1 MRVILLLHRY
11 LAVCIG
17 VVMTLWCLSGF
28 VMMYQDYPNFTEE
41 ERLRSLQPLDLTGCC
56 DRDVLPADDL
66 DVAGLRVEMLEGAPV
81 LRSAGSVLPIDLRT
95 GRSLDE
101 LSAEQILS
109 IARRYA
115 AGSGITAQPRSLGVV
130 DMDQWTIQDAGA
142 NYPAHHIAFDDAA
155 ATEIYINGATGE
167 IFQDTNRRERVL
179 TWLGAIPH
187 WLYPTLLRQ
196 NGPLWSQVV
205 IWASVMGTFLAATGL
220 YVGVSRL
227 ERRGRDGKLA
237 SPFRG
242 WWYWHH
248 LFGLVF
254 GVLTLTWVFSGL
266 MTMNPWGLL
275 EGRGDGEFH
284 EPLTGAA
291 TWSDAKR
298 FLAFAGSHAGSMHE
312 FTQLRVAPFNNE
324 FYMLA
329 MRPDGT
335 SVRLDA
341 MGTPATLDRA
351 DVEAAIRK
359 IDVPIKSFEIMQDED
374 SFYYGH
380 KGAVDLPVYRAV
392 LDDAEQT
399 RLYINP
405 ATGALRVFDSDARW
419 SRWIRRGLHGF
430 DFAGMRTRPVWD
442 VLVLLLLA
450 GVTAVCVT
458 GTWMALKRIRQD
470 YRRLRVRYARRA
482 EHPAAEPS

>member
-17 VVMTLWCLSGF
+17 IVMTLWCLSGF
-28 VMMYQDYPNFTEE
+28 VMMYQDYPIFSEE
-41 ERLRSLQPLDLTGCC
+41 ERLRSLQPLDLAGCC
-56 DRDVLPADDL
+56 DLDELPTDEA
-66 DVAGLRVEMLEGAPV
+66 VVSGLRVEMLEGAPV
-81 LRSAGSVLPIDLRT
+81 LRSGGWMPTINLRT
-95 GRSLDE
+95 GQSLAE
-101 LSAEQILS
+101 LSAEQILNV
-109 IARRYA
+109 ARRYA
-115 AGSGITAQPRSLGVV
+115 IGSGITGQPRSLGVI
-130 DMDQWTIQDAGA
+130 DIDQWTIQNARG
-142 NYPAHHIAFDDAA
+142 NYPAHQIAFDDAA

-205 IWASVMGTFLAATGL
+205 IWASVTGTFLAATGL

-227 ERRGRDGKLA
+227 ERRRRDGKIA

-248 LFGLVF
+248 MFGLVF

-275 EGRGDGEFH
+275 EGRGDGEFD
-284 EPLTGAA
+284 ERLAGAA
-291 TWSDAKR
+291 TWGDAKR
-298 FLAFAGSHAGSMHE
+298 FLEFAGSRAGSMNE
-312 FTQLRVAPFNNE
+312 FTQLRVAPFDNE

-341 MGTPATLDRA
+341 TGAPATIDRA

-359 IDVPIKSFEIMQDED
+359 IEAPVKSFELMHDED

-380 KGAVDLPVYRAV
+380 KDEVDLPVYRAV

-405 ATGALRVFDSDARW
+405 VTGAFRAFDSDARW

-430 DFAGMRTRPVWD
+430 DFAGIRERPVWD
-442 VLVLLLLA
+442 VLVLLMLA

-458 GTWMALKRIRQD
+458 GTWMALKRIRLD
-470 YRRLRVRYARRA
+470 YRRLRARYARPA
-482 EHPAAEPS
+482 EQAATELS